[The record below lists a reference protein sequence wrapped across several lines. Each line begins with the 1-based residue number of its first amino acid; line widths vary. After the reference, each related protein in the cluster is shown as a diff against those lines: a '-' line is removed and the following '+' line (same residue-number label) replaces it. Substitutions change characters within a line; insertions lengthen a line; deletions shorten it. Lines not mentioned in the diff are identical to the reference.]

1 MSGMKPV
8 WEYFEYLNEI
18 LYAADMDTFELLYLN
33 KYGRE
38 TFLLNEDY
46 RGKKCY
52 QVLQGLDEPCP
63 FCTNSELKEGE
74 FLNWVY
80 RNPLLRKSFRI
91 RDTMLTYQG
100 RRCRMEFAV
109 RLEDSQG
116 ELGEVNLI
124 DVRNYEEV
132 INECLLR
139 AHSVLDADEAL
150 NIMLEYLGGRI
161 TCDGL
166 IIYEIREKR
175 WIIDSYSWSKS
186 GHKAEKKLVEFSF
199 GDSIKK
205 WYEEFFHNEPILMS
219 DLEGIWK
226 KTPEL
231 HELLNPQQEKRMII
245 IPLLRRAEVIGF
257 FRIDNP
263 GEEKMY
269 LIAECGKML
278 SHYMVSMI
286 ERRDLVRN
294 LEQISFHDQMTG
306 ALNRYALN
314 SYLVKTRLNC
324 DTGVV
329 YCDVIALKKINDQ
342 YGHSSGD
349 QRIIQAYQ
357 MLGSIFIGDQI
368 FRVGGDEFFV
378 VCEKIGR
385 EEFEEK
391 VQKLRQTAVT
401 NHCEIS
407 IGSVWSEAGDCLFQK
422 MMNEADERMYQ
433 DKRNYY
439 RCHGLVDVEGRPD
452 TKPKKQEEQ
461 SAKCQKNSIRAFM
474 ENYYFDIDSLIQ
486 SLTMQGT
493 VVYLYFGDMQENLY
507 YISDNLKEDFGFE
520 SNLVT
525 DFVTLL
531 EQRIYG
537 PDQQMHAEEMMA
549 MLKEKREH
557 HSIRYRIYDKNGD
570 LIWLHC
576 QGILKWDK
584 DKQEPLFFSG
594 NMISLTNEAEV
605 DQVTGLLKL
614 SFAEKKIEELRQMQ
628 MEIMLLCIK
637 FRGFADINRA
647 FGRDVGDAVLKEV
660 GGRMEL
666 EMGSQFSFYRMDG
679 ACFLGISCIESDP
692 DDPVAKIQQ
701 IVKDILRKYKIH
713 LVAPCAIGVL
723 HSGKEAYTPQELIDG
738 VSETAHTAKAFAG
751 LNYLESTAH
760 IAESCWERSDI
771 SMTLNSCVEHDFRG
785 FRTVIQPQVVAR
797 DGYIFGGEVLLRW
810 ENDGTP
816 VQPSKFVP
824 MLEQTQLIV
833 PVGKWVLEQALKAAK
848 EILTFRPD
856 FILSVNV
863 SYLQIVEQTFF
874 PLLLKQME
882 RFGIP
887 GENLM
892 LELTETHFDE
902 MPDHLRQFIQNC
914 QQHKIRFA
922 LDDFGNAYS
931 GLELLLSYPADLIKL
946 DRTLMCEITSSEDKK
961 RFITSIVYACHQ
973 FERKVCV
980 EGVETSEELAVILQ
994 TDCDFIQGFYFYK
1007 PMEWNELVK
1016 MLREQWDKNKTE

>member
-8 WEYFEYLNEI
+8 WEYFEHLNEI
-18 LYAADMDTFELLYLN
+18 LYAADMDTYELLYLN
-33 KYGRE
+33 QYGRDA
-38 TFLLNEDY
+38 FLLKEDY
-46 RGKKCY
+46 KGKKCY
-52 QVLQGLDEPCP
+52 EVLQGLSEPCP
-63 FCTNSELKEGE
+63 FCTNPALKEGE
-74 FLNWVY
+74 FLNWIY
-80 RNPLLRKSFRI
+80 RNPLLRESFQI
-91 RDTMLTYQG
+91 RDTMFNYPG
-100 RRCRMEFAV
+100 GRCRMEFAV
-109 RLEDSQG
+109 RLEESQG
-116 ELGEVNLI
+116 ELREVNLI
-124 DVRNYEEV
+124 EVRNYEEV

-150 NIMLEYLGGRI
+150 NIMLKFLGERI
-161 TCDGL
+161 ACDGL
-166 IIYEIREKR
+166 VIYEIREKR
-175 WIIDSYSWSKS
+175 WLIDSYSWSKS
-186 GHKAEKKLVEFSF
+186 GHKTEKKLVEFSF

-205 WYEEFFHNEPILMS
+205 WYEEFFHNEPILMT
-219 DLEGIWK
+219 DLKGICQ

-231 HELLNPQQEKRMII
+231 RELLNPQREERMII

-257 FRIDNP
+257 FRIDDP
-263 GEEKMY
+263 DEEKMH

-278 SHYMVSMI
+278 SHYMVSMMD
-286 ERRDLVRN
+286 RRDLVRN

-314 SYLVKTRLNC
+314 SYLVKTNLNW

-329 YCDVIALKKINDQ
+329 YSDVIALKKINDQ

-349 QRIIQAYQ
+349 QRIIQTYQ
-357 MLGSIFIGDQI
+357 MMGSIFTGDQI

-378 VCEKIGR
+378 ICEKIGR

-391 VQKLRQTAVT
+391 VQRLRQAAVA
-401 NHCEIS
+401 NRCELS
-407 IGSVWSEAGDCLFQK
+407 IGSVWAEAGDCLFQK

-439 RCHGLVDVEGRPD
+439 RRRGLVDVEKRLD
-452 TKPKKQEEQ
+452 ANKKEREKQLDEQ
-461 SAKCQKNSIRAFM
+461 RNISIQSFT
-474 ENYYFDIDSLIQ
+474 EKYYFDIDSLIR

-507 YISDNLKEDFGFE
+507 YISDNLKEDFGFS

-525 DFVTLL
+525 DFVTQL

-537 PDQQMHAEEMMA
+537 PDQQMHVEEMMS

-570 LIWLHC
+570 LVWLHC
-576 QGILKWDK
+576 QGILKWDEE
-584 DKQEPLFFSG
+584 KQEPLFFSG

-614 SFAEKKIEELRQMQ
+614 SFAERKIEELRQMQ
-628 MEIMLLCIK
+628 MEIMLLCVK

-679 ACFLGISCIESDP
+679 ACFLGVSCTELDP
-692 DDPVAKIQQ
+692 DGTASKIQQ

-723 HSGKEAYTPQELIDG
+723 HSGKEAYTPQVLIDG
-738 VSETAHTAKAFAG
+738 VSEIAHTAKAFVD
-751 LNYLESTAH
+751 LDFLESTAH

-771 SMTLNSCVEHDFRG
+771 SMALNSCVAHDFRG
-785 FRTVIQPQVVAR
+785 FRTVIQPLVVAQ

-816 VQPSKFVP
+816 VKSSKFIP
-824 MLEQTQLIV
+824 ILEQTQLIV
-833 PVGKWVLEQALKAAK
+833 PVGKWVLKQALKAEK

-863 SYLQIVEQTFF
+863 SYLQIVDQQFF
-874 PLLLKQME
+874 PFLLEQME
-882 RFGIP
+882 HFGIP

-902 MPDHLRQFIQNC
+902 MPDHLQHFIQNC
-914 QQHKIRFA
+914 KQHKIRFA

-931 GLELLLSYPADLIKL
+931 GLELLLSYPADMIKL
-946 DRTLMCEITSSEDKK
+946 DRTLMCELTSSEDKK

-980 EGVETSEELAVILQ
+980 EGVETSEELALVRQ

-1007 PMEWNELVK
+1007 PMEWDELVQI
-1016 MLREQWDKNKTE
+1016 LRE